1 MTATHALDETR
12 ARYRWAY
19 LTVALL
25 ALLSSF
31 NALANGFTYDDR
43 FIVAGNEA
51 VRSIQGWQQFL
62 LMPYW
67 PLELGGDG
75 YRPLTI
81 FLFAAQWAVTSAPIL
96 FHAVSL
102 TLYALTAVCVLWC
115 CSLWLDR
122 QGAWLAAAL
131 FAVHP
136 VHAEVTGGVVGQAE
150 LVVAICILVAVRTY
164 IAARRRGDLSR
175 RDTVAIATLYMIGCL
190 AKEHAAML
198 PAILVACEVILLDD
212 GRPWTIRIA
221 ASRSVFLALG
231 GTLALYLVFRA
242 FVIGHGASGF
252 SPYTPFVTLHID
264 ATGRALTML
273 GMIPHWLRLLTWP
286 ATMSTEY
293 GPPSYPL
300 APAFTGSQAV
310 GALILA
316 GVAWGFVWS
325 WKNDRRVCFSLAW
338 IVITLLPVTNVLM
351 PTGILIAE
359 RTLFLPSLGVVAL
372 AALGIRG
379 IGLRF
384 GNRSLGRVGMLVVPG
399 ALLILGASRSITRVA
414 DWRSNESLF
423 TAAVRDEPQV
433 YRSHYMLGAWYLE
446 TGRWNDGER
455 ELRTAMA
462 LFGGDP
468 AVAYNLGIVDFM
480 NRRFAQATRMFQVV
494 DSLMPGALSAKT
506 KIALSLALQGKF
518 DEAQTIALQ
527 ALQESPADSATARAL
542 VQAADLEARI
552 RARQSAR

>member
-1 MTATHALDETR
+1 
-12 ARYRWAY
+12 
-19 LTVALL
+19 
-25 ALLSSF
+25 
-31 NALANGFTYDDR
+31 
-43 FIVAGNEA
+43 
-51 VRSIQGWQQFL
+51 
-62 LMPYW
+62 
-67 PLELGGDG
+67 
-75 YRPLTI
+75 
-81 FLFAAQWAVTSAPIL
+81 
-96 FHAVSL
+96 
-102 TLYALTAVCVLWC
+102 
-115 CSLWLDR
+115 
-122 QGAWLAAAL
+122 
-131 FAVHP
+131 
-136 VHAEVTGGVVGQAE
+136 
-150 LVVAICILVAVRTY
+150 
-164 IAARRRGDLSR
+164 
-175 RDTVAIATLYMIGCL
+175 
-190 AKEHAAML
+190 
-198 PAILVACEVILLDD
+198 
-212 GRPWTIRIA
+212 
-221 ASRSVFLALG
+221 
-231 GTLALYLVFRA
+231 
-242 FVIGHGASGF
+242 
-252 SPYTPFVTLHID
+252 
-264 ATGRALTML
+264 
-273 GMIPHWLRLLTWP
+273 
-286 ATMSTEY
+286 
-293 GPPSYPL
+293 
-300 APAFTGSQAV
+300 
-310 GALILA
+310 
-316 GVAWGFVWS
+316 
-325 WKNDRRVCFSLAW
+325 
-338 IVITLLPVTNVLM
+338 M